1 MPNVP
6 HYSSKFQE
14 SLSLIQSC
22 YCVYCLSLENKA
34 IGVMKPGHSFTI
46 EPMINQGRHT
56 HTHTLIPSVLCIFL
70 GTWKDVTWP
79 DDWTSTTVV
88 SSLFIYIHIMLYSHS
103 LSFLCMYIYKDGKR
117 SAQFE
122 HTLIVTETGHEILT
136 GRREHGGQPHFL
148 TSS

>member
-56 HTHTLIPSVLCIFL
+56 HTHTLIPSVLCILL

-88 SSLFIYIHIMLYSHS
+88 SSLFIYIHNYVVFS
-103 LSFLCMYIYKDGKR
+103 LSVFPLYVHIQGWKTFR
-117 SAQFE
+117 S
-122 HTLIVTETGHEILT
+122 V
-136 GRREHGGQPHFL
+136 
-148 TSS
+148 